1 MKKIRIKITGE
12 NHDEDVVVETVEGYM
27 ELVLPEG
34 TQFVNVGIGIH
45 PDITWEDY
53 ELPGEEE

>member
-1 MKKIRIKITGE
+1 MKKIRIKITGV
-12 NHDEDVVVETVEGYM
+12 NRDEDVVETVEGYM

-34 TQFVNVGIGIH
+34 TQFVNVGIH
-45 PDITWEDY
+45 SDITWEDY